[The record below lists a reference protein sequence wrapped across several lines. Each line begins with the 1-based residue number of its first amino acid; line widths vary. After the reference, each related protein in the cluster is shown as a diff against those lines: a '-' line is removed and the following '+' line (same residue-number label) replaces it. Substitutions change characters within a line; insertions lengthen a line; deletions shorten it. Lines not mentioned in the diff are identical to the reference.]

1 MKKLKMKDETKVSI
15 VAAICV
21 MALAVIF
28 KNVLHISS
36 DQTFIPMISP
46 VILFMVYSWSKD
58 AKCKYNTA
66 NIWMVIIVMVTIA
79 IITLYAI

>member
-1 MKKLKMKDETKVSI
+1 MKDEIKVSI

-28 KNVLHISS
+28 KKVLHISS

-46 VILFMVYSWSKD
+46 AILFMVYTWSKD
-58 AKCKYNTA
+58 AKCKYNTT
-66 NIWMVIIVMVTIA
+66 NIWMAIIVMVTIS
-79 IITLYAI
+79 IIALYVI

>member
-28 KNVLHISS
+28 IYIFHLIK
-36 DQTFIPMISP
+36 P
-46 VILFMVYSWSKD
+46 LFQ
-58 AKCKYNTA
+58 
-66 NIWMVIIVMVTIA
+66 
-79 IITLYAI
+79 

>member
-28 KNVLHISS
+28 KNVLHIPY
-36 DQTFIPMISP
+36 DKTFILMFSP
-46 VILFMVYSWSKD
+46 VILFVVYWCSKD
-58 AKCKYNTA
+58 SKCKCNTT
-66 NIWMVIIVMVTIA
+66 NIWMAMIVIVTIA
-79 IITLYAI
+79 IIALYAI